1 MASCQP
7 TSLLPGQ
14 GVRISVKCNM
24 TREMSR
30 EMFFTFREMYP
41 TFISRNVKNISRLK
55 KYCLP
60 FILNNLRF
68 KCQREAVI
76 WRMSFLAKFR
86 KKRFLKGKKNLISTA
101 NLNSFGHICLPKRI
115 CPFWKNDLEVQKQLS
130 GQIKIS
136 WKIIYPCKWPVPA
149 TLMWYLMTVSTHWSS
164 GAKLTPL

>member
-30 EMFFTFREMYP
+30 EKFFTSREMYP

-60 FILNNLRF
+60 FILNNLLSNSDLWM
-68 KCQREAVI
+68 KTLEYSGVI
-76 WRMSFLAKFR
+76 ESYHQYESFHIAINLSSLFTISESDINPYRRNILIWNFLNNKNGLER
-86 KKRFLKGKKNLISTA
+86 KKLRRLAVESVK
-101 NLNSFGHICLPKRI
+101 P
-115 CPFWKNDLEVQKQLS
+115 
-130 GQIKIS
+130 
-136 WKIIYPCKWPVPA
+136 
-149 TLMWYLMTVSTHWSS
+149 
-164 GAKLTPL
+164 